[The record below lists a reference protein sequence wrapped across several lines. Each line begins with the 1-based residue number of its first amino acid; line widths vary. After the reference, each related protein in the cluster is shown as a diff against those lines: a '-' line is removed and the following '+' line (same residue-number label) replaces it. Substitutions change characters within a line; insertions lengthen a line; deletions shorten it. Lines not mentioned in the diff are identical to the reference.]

1 MGKVLRKIKY
11 NAGSAIIEIEVDII
25 SVMKLT
31 NIYQASTA
39 CWNHAGHQLLG
50 EKMKEA
56 SKKSERRHH
65 LSDYQEL
72 TRCCVSLYSSPPP
85 IYLLL

>member
-11 NAGSAIIEIEVDII
+11 NAGSAMIEIEVDII

-39 CWNHAGHQLLG
+39 CWNHAGH
-50 EKMKEA
+50 
-56 SKKSERRHH
+56 
-65 LSDYQEL
+65 
-72 TRCCVSLYSSPPP
+72 
-85 IYLLL
+85 